1 MPAPFRRKRALLSHH
16 AVKLSPPQASAFH
29 PMRKPSWDK
38 GAKRLFS
45 TPVQSSGVFRGSGK
59 LPAARTTQPGMHPI
73 PENPFA
79 PCSLRVL

>member
-1 MPAPFRRKRALLSHH
+1 MPAPFRRKRALLSPH
-16 AVKLSPPQASAFH
+16 AVKFSSFTASAFH
-29 PMRKPSWDK
+29 PMRESSRDK

-59 LPAARTTQPGMHPI
+59 LPAALTTQPGMHPI